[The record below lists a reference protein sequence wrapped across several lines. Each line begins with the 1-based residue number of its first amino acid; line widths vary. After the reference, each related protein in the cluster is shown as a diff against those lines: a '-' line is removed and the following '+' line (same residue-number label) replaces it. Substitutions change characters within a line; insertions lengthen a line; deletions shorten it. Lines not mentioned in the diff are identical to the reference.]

1 MEISEEN
8 QIWLNW
14 IKESSNLRL
23 VIEIGPKNR
32 LKVRLIILE
41 NGIPGFI
48 TKKGNYNDTLDS
60 SITEVKNEF
69 AMYNLSKKI
78 FPDQV

>member
-1 MEISEEN
+1 MNISEEN

-14 IKESSNLRL
+14 IKESSNLRI

-41 NGIPGFI
+41 NGIPRFI
-48 TKKGNYNDTLDS
+48 TKKGNHNDTLDS
-60 SITEVKNEF
+60 SITDVKNQF
-69 AMYNLSKKI
+69 AIYNLSKKI
-78 FPDQV
+78 FPKTT

>member
-1 MEISEEN
+1 MNISEEN

-14 IKESSNLRL
+14 IKTNSNLRL
-23 VIEIGPKNR
+23 IIEIGGSN
-32 LKVRLIILE
+32 LILVRLIIIE
-41 NGIPGFI
+41 NSWPKTIV
-48 TKKGNYNDTLDS
+48 KKGPYTLDS